1 MLSKKKS
8 SAKAFI
14 KAAITIP
21 VIALLAIVITI
32 NQEAKALVK
41 FDLSTE
47 WWQPILK
54 KHAVEEVK
62 AFNNL
67 GNVFEM
73 GEQNSVTNSIVTL
86 TNATMIIKGNNNDYM
101 FIRAAHI
108 EHDINSGI
116 LKIKSGTLNTYMID
130 SDISSPLVSMS
141 CEDHLTI
148 SIKDIINS
156 NLGH

>member
-1 MLSKKKS
+1 MLSKEKS
-8 SAKAFI
+8 SAKAYI

-47 WWQPILK
+47 WWQPILQ
-54 KHAVEEVK
+54 KHAVEDVNSY
-62 AFNNL
+62 NNL

-73 GEQNSVTNSIVTL
+73 GEQNSVTNSVVTL
-86 TNATMIIKGNNNDYM
+86 TNAIMIIKGNDNDYM
-101 FIRAAHI
+101 FIRAARI
-108 EHDINSGI
+108 EHDINSGM

-130 SDISSPLVSMS
+130 SEISKPLVSMS
-141 CEDHLTI
+141 CEDHLSI
-148 SIKDIINS
+148 SVKDLINS
-156 NLGH
+156 NLCH